1 MADANIIVIGG
12 NADDQDHDIPDNTN
26 PAWRVHQGGTDYIAI
41 ATTNSAECVKL
52 VSSGTG
58 RVSIGTHD
66 PYTNIDAAAD
76 NLVVGDGS
84 GDEGITIVSGSGAG
98 DYASIFFGD
107 SSSGTQG
114 QLRYEQNNEV
124 MSFHTNTSERMR
136 IDLNG
141 DVGIG
146 MTSPDLKL
154 VVHGDDTS
162 GVVSVRNASNGR
174 DTLKSENAAGNRTF
188 NIGNDASGHG
198 ILLVRNSSGTTN
210 TYIAGSGDSYFNAG
224 DVGIGTDSPASEL
237 HVIGEGL
244 LGNATSKLAS
254 YGILELSRAG
264 NPYLFLR
271 NTNSEGVNNS
281 GVIEFYQ
288 KNGNGSEVA
297 TSRIGGATEATH
309 ATQPSGY
316 INFSTASAGG
326 SMSEKMRIT
335 SDGDVGIGTTSPG
348 TKLEIKGTDGLLQL
362 NTDSATGQPYLS
374 FAQGDTR
381 RSFIQHVDSSDMLKI
396 ASEYGGINFFTGIN
410 NLETEKMRIASGG
423 NVGIGTSSPIAQLHL
438 QKNAG
443 DALLLLQCND
453 SSFGV
458 DEIYGKIDFG
468 NRNYDD
474 RICSIVAAQEAACN
488 SGATANGYLAF
499 FTEASGGDIGERMR
513 IASGGNVG
521 IGVTNPAHAIDVSGT
536 AGLSTG
542 TAWTNTSDSRVK
554 QNVETIENALE
565 KIEALRP
572 VSFEYTQDYVD
583 CTDGIVAGQRYN
595 SFIAQEYAEVFP
607 DAVSVG
613 PDLVKESPEEEP
625 VVLLS
630 DLKQFTPHDL
640 NMYLVRAVQE
650 LSAQIKE
657 LKEGK

>member
-84 GDEGITIVSGSGAG
+84 GDEGITIVSGANAG
-98 DYASIFFGD
+98 DYGSIYFGD
-107 SSSGTQG
+107 PSSGTQG
-114 QLRYEQNNEV
+114 QIRYEQNNEI
-124 MSFHTNTSERMR
+124 MSFHTNTAERMR

-146 MTSPDLKL
+146 MTSPDIKL
-154 VVHGDDTS
+154 VVHGDDSS

-244 LGNATSKLAS
+244 LGSATNKLAS

-271 NTNSEGVNNS
+271 NTNSEAVNNS

-288 KNGNGSEVA
+288 KNGNGNEVA
-297 TSRIGGATEATH
+297 TSRISGATAATH
-309 ATQPSGY
+309 ATQPAGF
-316 INFSTASAGG
+316 IGFSTAFSGG
-326 SMSEKMRIT
+326 SIS
-335 SDGDVGIGTTSPG
+335 
-348 TKLEIKGTDGLLQL
+348 
-362 NTDSATGQPYLS
+362 
-374 FAQGDTR
+374 
-381 RSFIQHVDSSDMLKI
+381 
-396 ASEYGGINFFTGIN
+396 
-410 NLETEKMRIASGG
+410 EKMRIASGG

-438 QKNAG
+438 QKDAG
-443 DALLLLQCND
+443 DALLLFECND

>member
-12 NADDQDHDIPDNTN
+12 NADDQDHDIPDNTD
-26 PAWRVHQGGTDYIAI
+26 PAWRVHQGATDYIVVD
-41 ATTNSAECVKL
+41 TTNSSEKVELCG
-52 VSSGTG
+52 SGTG
-58 RVSIGTHD
+58 TVVANNAIVVQKADNTAEFRVQNSGSIRSSGMGLGSDDDILRLFADDDAAGSNSAIVFHVD
-66 PYTNIDAAAD
+66 GSEKVRIDAD
-76 NLVVGDGS
+76 
-84 GDEGITIVSGSGAG
+84 
-98 DYASIFFGD
+98 
-107 SSSGTQG
+107 
-114 QLRYEQNNEV
+114 
-124 MSFHTNTSERMR
+124 
-136 IDLNG
+136 G

-154 VVHGDDTS
+154 VVHGDDTG
-162 GVVSVRNASNGR
+162 GVISVRNASNGR

-210 TYIAGSGDSYFNAG
+210 TFITGSGDSYFNAG
-224 DVGIGTDSPASEL
+224 NVGIGTTSPGIALVVHGDDS
-237 HVIGEGL
+237 
-244 LGNATSKLAS
+244 
-254 YGILELSRAG
+254 
-264 NPYLFLR
+264 
-271 NTNSEGVNNS
+271 S
-281 GVIEFYQ
+281 GVVSV
-288 KNGNGSEVA
+288 KNASDSRDTFKSENAAGTRTLNIANDASGHAQLFVRDSSGTIGSFINGSGNSYFNA
-297 TSRIGGATEATH
+297 
-309 ATQPSGY
+309 
-316 INFSTASAGG
+316 
-326 SMSEKMRIT
+326 
-335 SDGDVGIGTTSPG
+335 GDVGIGTTSPG
-348 TKLEIKGTDGLLQL
+348 TKLEVKGGDSLLQL
-362 NTDSATGQPYLS
+362 NTESATGSPSLS
-374 FAQGDTR
+374 FAQADTR
-381 RSFIQHVDSSDMLKI
+381 RSFINHVDTDNMLKL
-396 ASEYGGINFFTGIN
+396 ASEYGGITFFTGTSGT
-410 NLETEKMRIASGG
+410 ETEKMRIASGG

-458 DEIYGKIDFG
+458 DEIYGHIDFG

-474 RICSIVAAQEAACN
+474 RICSIVAAQEAACD

-625 VVLLS
+625 VILLS